1 MELWDIYD
9 KFFVKTGRKHE
20 RGKPITGD
28 DFHLIVHIYPIN
40 SKGQLLI
47 QKRADT
53 VSWKPGYWA
62 STGGSA
68 ISGDDAWT
76 TCQKELWEELGIR
89 ATPQNS
95 YLAMM
100 FRKYNSFCVIWLVR
114 TDVSVEELTLQPAEV
129 TEARWVTREEIKELE
144 EKGQWIGYSYMD
156 FLYHL
161 IDEEFGTI
169 WKDTTSNM

>member
-1 MELWDIYD
+1 
-9 KFFVKTGRKHE
+9 
-20 RGKPITGD
+20 
-28 DFHLIVHIYPIN
+28 
-40 SKGQLLI
+40 
-47 QKRADT
+47 
-53 VSWKPGYWA
+53 
-62 STGGSA
+62 
-68 ISGDDAWT
+68 
-76 TCQKELWEELGIR
+76 
-89 ATPQNS
+89 
-95 YLAMM
+95 
-100 FRKYNSFCVIWLVR
+100 VIWLVR